1 MSAEMEICCPPGRK
15 CRCPLTG
22 WVCESCRSLNQPR
35 TARCYSCHGSRA
47 PTSATTPPAPPAA
60 SELFETRCNSELQ
73 RDVWTQLLMV
83 EGMRE
88 ARGMAQPCRQL
99 RLARIE
105 FLGRVDSTELP
116 EGAPPSPPGGPGGWH
131 ERWTLDRCGEI
142 VSYVVTFAPDPN
154 GGTNLSVGFPPETT
168 SVEIPASAQNSPFS
182 LGGAVTMVCPACG
195 TPRLGWSSR
204 CRSCGLSFD
213 ELALA
218 QVGQAAS
225 HGPGPLAR
233 LLYRRL
239 PVLIPGLIL
248 LVVGLVVLLVAV
260 ALDPSLLAKLQR

>member
-1 MSAEMEICCPPGRK
+1 MDD
-15 CRCPLTG
+15 G
-22 WVCESCRSLNQPR
+22 WVCESCRSLNRPR
-35 TARCYSCHGSRA
+35 TDRCYSCHQSRGA
-47 PTSATTPPAPPAA
+47 TSATTASAPPAA
-60 SELFETRCNSELQ
+60 SQLFETHCNPELQ
-73 RDVWTQLLMV
+73 RDVWTQLLMF

-105 FLGRVDSTELP
+105 DLGRVDPTLP
-116 EGAPPSPPGGPGGWH
+116 AGAPPSPLGGPGSWH

-142 VSYVVTFAPDPN
+142 VSYTVTFAPDPN
-154 GGTNLSVGFPPETT
+154 GGTNLGARFPPEVKALRRADDPEGTAAEAPT
-168 SVEIPASAQNSPFS
+168 AEIPASGQNDVLA
-182 LGGAVTMVCPACG
+182 LGGAVTMACPACG
-195 TPRLGWSSR
+195 TPRSGWSSH

-213 ELALA
+213 ELATA
-218 QVGQAAS
+218 EFVEAAS